1 MASRFRLWCPGL
13 IPEEALTLVALRTLE
28 PALARKPWPEGQA
41 SLLSGEPLPVL
52 EEARGRRMGKGV
64 ARRFVHLS
72 VMATCFCLRPRFLQ
86 KTFPAMEYLTPVLQ
100 GVSSQPETAPF
111 LGPFSEPHFLATST
125 PSPCPLHQKTHDS
138 DWVWRAVACH
148 SLLTDPCFPQ
158 AGYCLPS
165 ILLRPLSALLVSLPW
180 MGFSESGNFSSLS
193 VPYQGCWSFP
203 ISSSS
208 SSSFFFFLLSYLVV

>member
-52 EEARGRRMGKGV
+52 EEARSRRMGKGV

-138 DWVWRAVACH
+138 DWV
-148 SLLTDPCFPQ
+148 
-158 AGYCLPS
+158 
-165 ILLRPLSALLVSLPW
+165 
-180 MGFSESGNFSSLS
+180 
-193 VPYQGCWSFP
+193 
-203 ISSSS
+203 
-208 SSSFFFFLLSYLVV
+208 